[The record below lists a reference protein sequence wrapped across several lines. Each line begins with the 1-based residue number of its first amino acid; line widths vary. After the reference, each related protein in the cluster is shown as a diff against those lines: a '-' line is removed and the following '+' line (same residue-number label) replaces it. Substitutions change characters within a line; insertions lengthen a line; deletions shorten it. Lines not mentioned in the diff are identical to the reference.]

1 MATAKN
7 KIKTYDAQ
15 SVGRRKASV
24 ARIYLKEGSGAIT
37 INKRDFKE
45 YFPKATS
52 RYIVNQPLNLLKLG
66 DKFDFNINVR
76 GGGTTG
82 QAGAIRLGI
91 SRAIL
96 KLDPTLRAELKAAG
110 FLTRDSRKVERKKA
124 GLKGARAKYQFSKR

>member
-110 FLTRDSRKVERKKA
+110 YLTRDSRKVERKKA